1 LAAAVLGLDRQ
12 PGSPLAKALDLVVAQ
27 YLAGVP
33 DGSGHE
39 GALRPFDPDRD
50 LLVITT
56 DPSAPAS
63 VRAGLAIQRGARK
76 LREITGMILIN
87 RTREGATPL
96 PRGTARLRCIASVK
110 PQVRGYL
117 TSSPV
122 IVRPISIRW
131 ISLVPSKM
139 VKILDYR
146 AVSAGQRAA

>member
-1 LAAAVLGLDRQ
+1 MVVEIREPDGKGQGSAADDR
-12 PGSPLAKALDLVVAQ
+12 
-27 YLAGVP
+27 AGRVP

-63 VRAGLAIQRGARK
+63 VRAGLAIQYGVRK

-96 PRGTARLRCIASVK
+96 PVGR
-110 PQVRGYL
+110 
-117 TSSPV
+117 
-122 IVRPISIRW
+122 
-131 ISLVPSKM
+131 
-139 VKILDYR
+139 R
-146 AVSAGQRAA
+146 AIDA